1 MNNKGQVLT
10 LFVLLLPILMILFA
24 FIFDSSYIVRENSK
38 LDDIAYTSLEYLN
51 SSKDLE
57 TVKEYILKNNKDI
70 EIVTMT
76 NEKIDLIYKLKP
88 IFGKVVGCDY
98 YNLEAC
104 YEASF
109 VDGVLRIEEK
119 G

>member
-10 LFVLLLPILMILFA
+10 LFVLLLPILMILVA
-24 FIFDSSYIVRENSK
+24 FSFDSSYIERENNK

-76 NEKIDLIYKLKP
+76 NEKIDLIQKLKP
-88 IFGKVVGCDY
+88 IFGKVVGYDY

>member
-1 MNNKGQVLT
+1 MNNKGQVLA
-10 LFVLLLPILMILFA
+10 LFVLLLPILLVLFA

-51 SSKDLE
+51 SSKDMDA
-57 TVKEYILKNNKDI
+57 VKKYILKNNEDI
-70 EIVTMT
+70 EIVEITDK
-76 NEKIDLIYKLKP
+76 KIDLVYRLKP
-88 IFGKVVGCDY
+88 IFGKVVGYDY